1 MDGWAVLLGLVL
13 ACWGVT
19 AFTLCACAWCGR
31 GAARRRLTLLL
42 GLLALVLGVR
52 YGGGAVLARFGLG
65 WRLWPRKGMALCAAA
80 LVFAALGQGGK
91 LLPGLPAGEKTKAL
105 AGLCGAVTALTL
117 AGLAALGV
125 LFSDGERV
133 TLTDSGGSVSVY
145 DGIFHESVYRYVNPL
160 VHGELLY
167 EWQD

>member
-1 MDGWAVLLGLVL
+1 MRKLKTLKAFGLALLAVGL
-13 ACWGVT
+13 
-19 AFTLCACAWCGR
+19 
-31 GAARRRLTLLL
+31 LTL
-42 GLLALVLGVR
+42 
-52 YGGGAVLARFGLG
+52 
-65 WRLWPRKGMALCAAA
+65 
-80 LVFAALGQGGK
+80 
-91 LLPGLPAGEKTKAL
+91 
-105 AGLCGAVTALTL
+105 
-117 AGLAALGV
+117 LAALGV